1 MTQLHHPFVVTFYG
15 ICDKIVN
22 NEQTAGYDEERK
34 YMVIELASGGSLESK
49 IAEAELIKKLS
60 KSQPNNNTIMPITQ
74 MDMVKWS
81 LQIAAG
87 MSHIHARG
95 FIHRD
100 IKPQNV
106 LINGVGDALICDL
119 GTVKNMDPNAPTYD
133 KHLIDQYL
141 AMELAAIRE
150 ANPEAPPL
158 MTKRLGTPL
167 YMSPEQQMDKEDYT
181 NAVDVWAYGVLLVR
195 LFTLAWPYP
204 MNVTTTQLKIQIAR
218 NELRPY
224 DVKSEDLPHPDLKYI
239 IDGCLKYHAS
249 GRSNFEQIEFRLSD
263 ILKELKETEL
273 KAAEQKL
280 EELEIYLKDCD
291 LLQYLNQFIE
301 EGVTCKEDLKSL
313 AFEDFKNLGMN
324 TIKARQLVKMFSK
337 ICLTGGETKNKEMK
351 TNDYTASDGTVFT
364 LPSAKKQFNMDMI

>member
-15 ICDKIVN
+15 ICDKTVN
-22 NEQTAGYDEERK
+22 NEQTGGYDEERK
-34 YMVIELASGGSLESK
+34 YMVIELASGGSLEG
-49 IAEAELIKKLS
+49 IIEEAELIKKLS
-60 KSQPNNNTIMPITQ
+60 KTQPNNNTEMPITQ

-87 MSHIHARG
+87 MSHIHSRG

-195 LFTLAWPYP
+195 LFTLSWPYP
-204 MNVTTTQLKIQIAR
+204 PNVTTTQLKIGIAR
-218 NELRPY
+218 NKLRPRE
-224 DVKSEDLPHPDLKYI
+224 VKNEDLPHPGIKEI

-249 GRSNFEQIEFRLSD
+249 GRFNFEQIELRLSD
-263 ILKELKETEL
+263 ILKELKL
-273 KAAEQKL
+273 KEV
-280 EELEIYLKDCD
+280 EIYLKDRD
-291 LLQYLNQFIE
+291 LLEFMNQFIE
-301 EGVTCKEDLKSL
+301 EGVTCKQDLKSL
-313 AFEDFKNLGMN
+313 AFEDFKNLGMK
-324 TIKARQLVKMFSK
+324 TIKARQLVAMFSK
-337 ICLTGGETKNKEMK
+337 ISLTGGETKNEEMK
-351 TNDYTASDGTVFT
+351 SNDYTYTASDYTASDGTVFT
-364 LPSAKKQFNMDMI
+364 LPSAK